1 MFPPL
6 PAALV
11 AISFIIDAAEQ
22 VPKFDLRAVCGG
34 ENSGSCVTGE
44 TAARDQL
51 AKQWAEFP
59 AAERTRCVRLTTM
72 SKMPSYVQVITCLEM
87 TRDARRSPGAQEPTP
102 SNSQSKNRPKR
113 P

>member
-11 AISFIIDAAEQ
+11 AIPFIIDVAEQ

-44 TAARDQL
+44 V
-51 AKQWAEFP
+51 KF
-59 AAERTRCVRLTTM
+59 
-72 SKMPSYVQVITCLEM
+72 
-87 TRDARRSPGAQEPTP
+87 
-102 SNSQSKNRPKR
+102 
-113 P
+113 